1 LRSWGEG
8 FANGDGGRLM
18 YIPKRYEE
26 KDMEKVHAFIRE
38 NSFAILVSVLDGV
51 PVGTHI
57 PLLLE
62 KDEQGRDVLVG
73 HIARGNA
80 QKRSFTTTDGAGET
94 GSRVVSGAKV
104 LAIFPGPHSYV
115 SPRWYTQMNVPTWN
129 YMAVHVYGTLTVI
142 DGEELRAALSRLVHN
157 YEQHLPQPVEIE
169 EIGEKQVTAEM
180 RGIVGFRIVVEEIQ
194 AAYKLSQNRDERS
207 YQEVVRQLGAGDEI
221 ARGVAEE
228 MERREDKLFGRGGDA
243 GA

>member
-1 LRSWGEG
+1 LRSWGDG

-80 QKRSFTTTDGAGET
+80 QKRSFTTADGAGAT
-94 GSRVVSGAKV
+94 GSGVVSGAKV
-104 LAIFPGPHSYV
+104 LAIFLGPHSYV

-157 YEQHLPQPVEIE
+157 YEQHLPQPVAME

-207 YQEVVRQLGAGDEI
+207 YQEVVRQLGAGDEV

-243 GA
+243 EA